1 MPDGSEKEKRPQTQR
16 KGRSEACRFVP
27 AGEIIPCLHPACG
40 FTPDLR
46 IALRLSSPA
55 RCLRIY
61 ALPISS
67 LQICTG
73 LQICTP
79 FTPACTLSANLRLL
93 IPCPQIYAG
102 LRICTPF
109 TPACEFALR
118 LQTGCKPGRRSD
130 RSDRPET
137 DELSTVNNHGRFRV
151 RLQITI
157 LIPSRMAGP
166 DPVSNH
172 RFRFQHRNG
181 WLRTRFHTTM
191 PVPAPNGRFPTQN
204 NGYPFRSTD
213 PVISDRCESIR
224 PKHG

>member
-61 ALPISS
+61 ALPIS
-67 LQICTG
+67 G
-73 LQICTP
+73 LQ
-79 FTPACTLSANLRLL
+79 
-93 IPCPQIYAG
+93 
-102 LRICTPF
+102 ICTPF

-118 LQTGCKPGRRSD
+118 LQTGCKPAANQDSRSD

-157 LIPSRMAGP
+157 LIPSRMAGLDPVPNHKLRFQHRNDWPGSGFKLQIFIPSRMAGP

-172 RFRFQHRNG
+172 RF
-181 WLRTRFHTTM
+181 
-191 PVPAPNGRFPTQN
+191 
-204 NGYPFRSTD
+204 
-213 PVISDRCESIR
+213 
-224 PKHG
+224 